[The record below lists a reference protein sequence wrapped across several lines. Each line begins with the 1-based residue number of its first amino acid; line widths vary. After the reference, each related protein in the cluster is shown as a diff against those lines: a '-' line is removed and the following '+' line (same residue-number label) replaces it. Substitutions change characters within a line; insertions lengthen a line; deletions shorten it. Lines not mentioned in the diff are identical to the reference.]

1 MKYPDQRTIAELKQ
15 IEIYN
20 TLNKDIS
27 VCLKQNIFKI
37 INKVICFY
45 SVCCMYFKKLNCD
58 VKNEF
63 NNSLSL
69 AIFA

>member
-45 SVCCMYFKKLNCD
+45 SVCCMYFK
-58 VKNEF
+58 
-63 NNSLSL
+63 
-69 AIFA
+69 

>member
-1 MKYPDQRTIAELKQ
+1 MYNSYNVVETATMKYPDQRTIAELKQ

-45 SVCCMYFKKLNCD
+45 SVCCMYFK
-58 VKNEF
+58 
-63 NNSLSL
+63 
-69 AIFA
+69 